1 MFDVRADCRELLH
14 ADLMSKTRMICV
26 TNRPKD
32 SFTQTSGTVRL
43 NRGDQTRACCRVEHL
58 MRKLDLTNL
67 SADITRL
74 RNLGRTDLMLYEACD
89 FIGDGDKLEVGL
101 ALMDYSRS
109 YCCHGKCE
117 TSYLH

>member
-1 MFDVRADCRELLH
+1 
-14 ADLMSKTRMICV
+14 
-26 TNRPKD
+26 
-32 SFTQTSGTVRL
+32 
-43 NRGDQTRACCRVEHL
+43 
-58 MRKLDLTNL
+58 
-67 SADITRL
+67 
-74 RNLGRTDLMLYEACD
+74 MLYEACD